1 MKKFMILMI
10 AVAIGMMLL
19 LADLLADGSDILRIH
34 LGHLKMSSD
43 GLASGGRLGSD
54 AAGCFP
60 AAAET
65 SDTFKTCDGHRSYV
79 TQEIM

>member
-1 MKKFMILMI
+1 MKKFVILMI

-19 LADLLADGSDILRIH
+19 LTDLLADGSDMLRIY
-34 LGHLKMSSD
+34 LGHLKIFSN

-54 AAGCFP
+54 AAGFFP

-65 SDTFKTCDGHRSYV
+65 SDTFKTCDAHRSYV
-79 TQEIM
+79 TEEIM